1 MNWIQNSVFE
11 GEISE
16 VRLKELLFSAKE
28 FMNGMEDSII
38 IFKGPNHSSL
48 EKEIVGK
55 ERCTIDN
62 FL

>member
-1 MNWIQNSVFE
+1 
-11 GEISE
+11 
-16 VRLKELLFSAKE
+16 
-28 FMNGMEDSII
+28 MNGMEDSII